1 MLRLGSTP
9 TLFFFPILSSGLG
22 PHVYGVIL
30 AAPVLGLIALPAQR
44 WEPVGFDTDAEERTR
59 IETKSRG

>member
-1 MLRLGSTP
+1 MLHLGSTL

-22 PHVYGVIL
+22 THVYRVML
-30 AAPVLGLIALPAQR
+30 AAPVLGLIALLPKR
-44 WEPVGFDTDAEERTR
+44 WEPVGFDADAEERTQ